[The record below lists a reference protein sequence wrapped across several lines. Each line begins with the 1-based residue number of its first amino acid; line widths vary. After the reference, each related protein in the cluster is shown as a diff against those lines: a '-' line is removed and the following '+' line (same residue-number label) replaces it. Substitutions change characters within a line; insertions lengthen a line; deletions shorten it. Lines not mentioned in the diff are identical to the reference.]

1 MEAYQKRLT
10 GHALI
15 LLIIGLLAG
24 FMLAFSLIGGLE
36 VVPTLFIGIPTFGTT
51 EGWVRAHSG
60 GIMNGLMLIAFA
72 FIMPHCGLAA
82 ERLQLFAKGIIFA
95 GWANT
100 IFYWTGN
107 ASGSRALSFSDN
119 ALGRVEHPRCH
130 RLYAGRHRRLGD
142 DLHCRPNGAR
152 IFGEGLSAH
161 LRTDIPAA

>member
-36 VVPTLFIGIPTFGTT
+36 VLPTLFIGIPTFGTT

-60 GIMNGLMLIAFA
+60 GIMNGLMLVAFA
-72 FIMPHCGLAA
+72 FIMPHCGLAV

-107 ASGSRALSFSDN
+107 ASGSRALSFTDN
-119 ALGRVEHPRCH
+119 ALGTSNI
-130 RLYAGRHRRLGD
+130 LGVIGYT
-142 DLHCRPNGAR
+142 LAVIAAFVTIYIAAQMAR
-152 IFGEGLSAH
+152 GFLAK
-161 LRTDIPAA
+161 D

>member
-36 VVPTLFIGIPTFGTT
+36 VLPTLFVGIPTFGTT

-72 FIMPHCGLAA
+72 FIMPHCGLAI
-82 ERLQLFAKGIIFA
+82 ERIQLFAKGIIFA

-107 ASGSRALSFSDN
+107 ASGSRALSFTDN
-119 ALGRVEHPRCH
+119 ALGTSNI
-130 RLYAGRHRRLGD
+130 LGVIGYT
-142 DLHCRPNGAR
+142 LAVIAALLTIYIAAQMAR
-152 IFGEGLSAH
+152 GFLAK
-161 LRTDIPAA
+161 D

>member
-36 VVPTLFIGIPTFGTT
+36 VLPTLFIGIPTFGTT

-72 FIMPHCGLAA
+72 FIMPHCGLAI

-107 ASGSRALSFSDN
+107 ASGSRALSFTDN
-119 ALGRVEHPRCH
+119 ALG
-130 RLYAGRHRRLGD
+130 GSNILGVIGYT
-142 DLHCRPNGAR
+142 LAVIAAFVTIYIASQMAR
-152 IFGEGLSAH
+152 GFLAK
-161 LRTDIPAA
+161 D

>member
-119 ALGRVEHPRCH
+119 ALG
-130 RLYAGRHRRLGD
+130 ASNILGVIGYT
-142 DLHCRPNGAR
+142 LAVIAALVTIYIAAQMAR
-152 IFGEGLSAH
+152 GFLAK
-161 LRTDIPAA
+161 D

>member
-36 VVPTLFIGIPTFGTT
+36 VVPTLFIAIPTFGTT

-72 FIMPHCGLAA
+72 FFMPHCGLAV

-100 IFYWTGN
+100 VFYWTGN

-119 ALGRVEHPRCH
+119 ELGACLLYTSPSPRD
-130 RLYAGRHRRLGD
+130 RQKTRM
-142 DLHCRPNGAR
+142 PS
-152 IFGEGLSAH
+152 SA
-161 LRTDIPAA
+161 

>member
-1 MEAYQKRLT
+1 MEAYQKQLT

-36 VVPTLFIGIPTFGTT
+36 LLPSVFIGIPVFGTT

-72 FIMPHCGLAA
+72 FILPHCGLDGA
-82 ERLQLFAKGIIFA
+82 RIRFYAKGIIFA

-100 IFYWTGN
+100 VFYWTGN
-107 ASGSRALSFSDN
+107 ASGSRSLSFGDN
-119 ALGRVEHPRCH
+119 VLGTS
-130 RLYAGRHRRLGD
+130 
-142 DLHCRPNGAR
+142 N
-152 IFGEGLSAH
+152 IFGVIGYTLAV
-161 LRTDIPAA
+161 IAALLTIYIAAQMARGFLAKD

>member
-1 MEAYQKRLT
+1 METYQKRLT

-36 VVPTLFIGIPTFGTT
+36 VLPTLFIGIPTFGTT

-72 FIMPHCGLAA
+72 FIMPHCGLAI

-107 ASGSRALSFSDN
+107 ASGSRALSFTDN
-119 ALGRVEHPRCH
+119 ALG
-130 RLYAGRHRRLGD
+130 ASNMLGVIGYT
-142 DLHCRPNGAR
+142 LAVIAAFVTIYIAAQMAR
-152 IFGEGLSAH
+152 GFLAK
-161 LRTDIPAA
+161 D

>member
-36 VVPTLFIGIPTFGTT
+36 LLPTLFIGIPTFGTT

-72 FIMPHCGLAA
+72 FIMPHCGLAV

-107 ASGSRALSFSDN
+107 ASGSRALSFTDN
-119 ALGRVEHPRCH
+119 ALGTSNI
-130 RLYAGRHRRLGD
+130 LGVIGYT
-142 DLHCRPNGAR
+142 LAVIAAFVTIYIAAQMAR
-152 IFGEGLSAH
+152 GFLAK
-161 LRTDIPAA
+161 D

>member
-1 MEAYQKRLT
+1 METYQKRLT

-15 LLIIGLLAG
+15 LMIIGLLAG

-36 VVPTLFIGIPTFGTT
+36 VLPTLFIGIPTFGTT

-82 ERLQLFAKGIIFA
+82 KRLQLFAKGIIFA

-119 ALGRVEHPRCH
+119 ALG
-130 RLYAGRHRRLGD
+130 ASNILGVIGYT
-142 DLHCRPNGAR
+142 LAVIAAFLTIYIAAQMAR
-152 IFGEGLSAH
+152 GFLAK
-161 LRTDIPAA
+161 A

>member
-1 MEAYQKRLT
+1 MEAYQMRLT

-36 VVPTLFIGIPTFGTT
+36 VLPTLFIGIPTFGTT

-72 FIMPHCGLAA
+72 FIMPHCGLAV

-107 ASGSRALSFSDN
+107 ASGSRALSFTDN
-119 ALGRVEHPRCH
+119 ALGTSNM
-130 RLYAGRHRRLGD
+130 LGVIGYT
-142 DLHCRPNGAR
+142 LAVIAAFITIYIAAQMAR
-152 IFGEGLSAH
+152 GFLAK
-161 LRTDIPAA
+161 D

>member
-1 MEAYQKRLT
+1 MEAYQKQLT

-36 VVPTLFIGIPTFGTT
+36 LLPSVFIGIPVFGTT

-72 FIMPHCGLAA
+72 FILPHCGLAG
-82 ERLQLFAKGIIFA
+82 ERIRLYAKGIIFA

-100 IFYWTGN
+100 VFYWTGN
-107 ASGSRALSFSDN
+107 ASGSRSLSFGDN
-119 ALGRVEHPRCH
+119 VLGTS
-130 RLYAGRHRRLGD
+130 
-142 DLHCRPNGAR
+142 N
-152 IFGEGLSAH
+152 IFGVIGYTLAV
-161 LRTDIPAA
+161 IAALLTIYIAAQMARGFLAKD

>member
-36 VVPTLFIGIPTFGTT
+36 LLPTIFIGIPTFGTT

-72 FIMPHCGLAA
+72 FIMPHCGLAV

-107 ASGSRALSFSDN
+107 ASGSRALSFTDN
-119 ALGRVEHPRCH
+119 ALG
-130 RLYAGRHRRLGD
+130 ASNILGVIGYT
-142 DLHCRPNGAR
+142 LAVIAALLTIYIAAQMAR
-152 IFGEGLSAH
+152 GFLQKN
-161 LRTDIPAA
+161 

>member
-1 MEAYQKRLT
+1 METYQKRLT

-15 LLIIGLLAG
+15 LMIIGLLAG

-36 VVPTLFIGIPTFGTT
+36 VLPTLFIGIPTFGTT

-82 ERLQLFAKGIIFA
+82 KRLQLFAKGIIFA

-107 ASGSRALSFSDN
+107 AAGSRALSFSDN
-119 ALGRVEHPRCH
+119 ALG
-130 RLYAGRHRRLGD
+130 ASNILGVIGYT
-142 DLHCRPNGAR
+142 LAVIAAFLTIYIAAQMAR
-152 IFGEGLSAH
+152 GFLAK
-161 LRTDIPAA
+161 A

>member
-36 VVPTLFIGIPTFGTT
+36 VLPTLFIGIPTFGTT

-72 FIMPHCGLAA
+72 FIMPHCGLAI

-107 ASGSRALSFSDN
+107 ASGSRALSFTDN
-119 ALGRVEHPRCH
+119 ALG
-130 RLYAGRHRRLGD
+130 ASNILGVIGYT
-142 DLHCRPNGAR
+142 LAVIAAFVTIYIAAQMAR
-152 IFGEGLSAH
+152 GFLAK
-161 LRTDIPAA
+161 D

>member
-36 VVPTLFIGIPTFGTT
+36 VVPTLFVTIPTFGTT

-72 FIMPHCGLAA
+72 FIMPHCGLAV

-100 IFYWTGN
+100 VFYWTGN

-119 ALGRVEHPRCH
+119 ELG
-130 RLYAGRHRRLGD
+130 ASNILGIIGYT
-142 DLHCRPNGAR
+142 LAVIAAFVTIYIAAQMAR
-152 IFGEGLSAH
+152 GFLAK
-161 LRTDIPAA
+161 D

>member
-1 MEAYQKRLT
+1 MENYQKKLT

-36 VVPTLFIGIPTFGTT
+36 LLPTVFIGIPTFGTT

-72 FIMPHCGLAA
+72 FIMPHCGLAV

-107 ASGSRALSFSDN
+107 ASGSRALSFTDN
-119 ALGRVEHPRCH
+119 ALGTSNI
-130 RLYAGRHRRLGD
+130 LGMVGYT
-142 DLHCRPNGAR
+142 LAVIAALLTIYIAAQMAR
-152 IFGEGLSAH
+152 GFLAK
-161 LRTDIPAA
+161 D

>member
-1 MEAYQKRLT
+1 MEAYQKILT

-15 LLIIGLLAG
+15 LLIIGLLDG

-36 VVPTLFIGIPTFGTT
+36 VLPTFFIGIPTFGTT

-72 FIMPHCGLAA
+72 FIMPHCGLAV

-107 ASGSRALSFSDN
+107 ASGSRALSFTDN
-119 ALGRVEHPRCH
+119 ALGTSNI
-130 RLYAGRHRRLGD
+130 LGVIGYT
-142 DLHCRPNGAR
+142 LAVIAAFVTIYIAAQMAR
-152 IFGEGLSAH
+152 GFLAK
-161 LRTDIPAA
+161 D

>member
-36 VVPTLFIGIPTFGTT
+36 VLPTLFIGIPTFGTT

-72 FIMPHCGLAA
+72 FIMPHCGLAV

-107 ASGSRALSFSDN
+107 ASGSRALSFTDN
-119 ALGRVEHPRCH
+119 ALGTSNI
-130 RLYAGRHRRLGD
+130 LGVIGYT
-142 DLHCRPNGAR
+142 LAV
-152 IFGEGLSAH
+152 I
-161 LRTDIPAA
+161 AAFVTIYIAAQMTRGFLAKN

>member
-36 VVPTLFIGIPTFGTT
+36 VVPTLFVTIPTFGTT

-72 FIMPHCGLAA
+72 FIMPHCSLAV

-100 IFYWTGN
+100 VFYWTGN

-119 ALGRVEHPRCH
+119 ELG
-130 RLYAGRHRRLGD
+130 ASNILGIIGYT
-142 DLHCRPNGAR
+142 LAVIAAFVTIYIAAQMAR
-152 IFGEGLSAH
+152 GFLAK
-161 LRTDIPAA
+161 D

>member
-1 MEAYQKRLT
+1 MEAYQKQLT

-36 VVPTLFIGIPTFGTT
+36 LLPSVFIGIPVFGTT

-72 FIMPHCGLAA
+72 FILPHCGLAGA
-82 ERLQLFAKGIIFA
+82 RIRFYAKGIIFA

-100 IFYWTGN
+100 VFYWTGN
-107 ASGSRALSFSDN
+107 ASGSRSLSFGDN
-119 ALGRVEHPRCH
+119 VLGTS
-130 RLYAGRHRRLGD
+130 
-142 DLHCRPNGAR
+142 N
-152 IFGEGLSAH
+152 IFGVIGYTLAV
-161 LRTDIPAA
+161 IAALLTIYIAAQMASGFLAKD

>member
-36 VVPTLFIGIPTFGTT
+36 VLPTLFIGIPTFGTT

-60 GIMNGLMLIAFA
+60 GIMNGLMLIAFS
-72 FIMPHCGLAA
+72 FIMPHCGLAI

-107 ASGSRALSFSDN
+107 ASGSRALSFTDN
-119 ALGRVEHPRCH
+119 ALG
-130 RLYAGRHRRLGD
+130 ASNILGVVGYT
-142 DLHCRPNGAR
+142 LAVIAAFVTIYIAAQMAR
-152 IFGEGLSAH
+152 GFLAK
-161 LRTDIPAA
+161 D

>member
-1 MEAYQKRLT
+1 MDAYQKTLT
-10 GHALI
+10 GHALV

-36 VVPTLFIGIPTFGTT
+36 LLPTVFIGIPTFGTT

-72 FIMPHCGLAA
+72 FIMPHCGLAMA
-82 ERLQLFAKGIIFA
+82 RIELYAKGIIFA

-107 ASGSRALSFSDN
+107 ASGSRALSFTDN
-119 ALGRVEHPRCH
+119 TLGSSNILGMIGYTLAVVAAL
-130 RLYAGRHRRLGD
+130 LTIYIAAQL
-142 DLHCRPNGAR
+142 AR
-152 IFGEGLSAH
+152 GFFAK
-161 LRTDIPAA
+161 D

>member
-36 VVPTLFIGIPTFGTT
+36 VLPTLFIGIPTFGTT

-72 FIMPHCGLAA
+72 FIMPHCGLAV

-107 ASGSRALSFSDN
+107 ASGSRALSFTDN
-119 ALGRVEHPRCH
+119 ALGTSNI
-130 RLYAGRHRRLGD
+130 LGVIGYT
-142 DLHCRPNGAR
+142 LAVIAAFVTIYIAAQMAR
-152 IFGEGLSAH
+152 GFLAK
-161 LRTDIPAA
+161 D

>member
-36 VVPTLFIGIPTFGTT
+36 VLPTLFIGIPTFGTT

-72 FIMPHCGLAA
+72 FIMPHCGLAV
-82 ERLQLFAKGIIFA
+82 ERLQLCAKGLIFA

-107 ASGSRALSFSDN
+107 ASGSRALSFTDN
-119 ALGRVEHPRCH
+119 ALG
-130 RLYAGRHRRLGD
+130 ASNILGVIGYT
-142 DLHCRPNGAR
+142 LAVIAAFVTIYIAAQMAR
-152 IFGEGLSAH
+152 GFLAK
-161 LRTDIPAA
+161 D

>member
-1 MEAYQKRLT
+1 MEAYQKILT

-36 VVPTLFIGIPTFGTT
+36 VLPTLFIGIPTFGTT

-72 FIMPHCGLAA
+72 FIMPHCGLAV

-107 ASGSRALSFSDN
+107 ASGSRALSFTDN
-119 ALGRVEHPRCH
+119 ALGTSNI
-130 RLYAGRHRRLGD
+130 LGVIGYT
-142 DLHCRPNGAR
+142 LAVIAAFVTIYIAAQMAR
-152 IFGEGLSAH
+152 GFLAK
-161 LRTDIPAA
+161 D

>member
-36 VVPTLFIGIPTFGTT
+36 VLPTLFIGIPTFGTT

-72 FIMPHCGLAA
+72 FIMPHCGLAI
-82 ERLQLFAKGIIFA
+82 ERLQLFAKGVIFA

-107 ASGSRALSFSDN
+107 ASGSRALSFTDN
-119 ALGRVEHPRCH
+119 ALG
-130 RLYAGRHRRLGD
+130 ASNMLGVIGYT
-142 DLHCRPNGAR
+142 LAVIAAFVTIYIAAQMAR
-152 IFGEGLSAH
+152 GFLAK
-161 LRTDIPAA
+161 D

>member
-36 VVPTLFIGIPTFGTT
+36 VLPTLFIGIPTFGTA

-72 FIMPHCGLAA
+72 FIMPHCGLAI
-82 ERLQLFAKGIIFA
+82 ERLQLFAKGIVFA

-107 ASGSRALSFSDN
+107 ASGSRALSFTDN
-119 ALGRVEHPRCH
+119 ALG
-130 RLYAGRHRRLGD
+130 GSNILGVIGYT
-142 DLHCRPNGAR
+142 LAVIAAFVTIYIASQMAR
-152 IFGEGLSAH
+152 GFLAK
-161 LRTDIPAA
+161 D

>member
-36 VVPTLFIGIPTFGTT
+36 VLPTLFIGIPTFGTT
-51 EGWVRAHSG
+51 DGWVRAHSG
-60 GIMNGLMLIAFA
+60 GIMNGLMLIAVA
-72 FIMPHCGLAA
+72 FIMPHCGLAV

-107 ASGSRALSFSDN
+107 ASGSRALSFTDN
-119 ALGRVEHPRCH
+119 ALG
-130 RLYAGRHRRLGD
+130 ASNILGIIGYT
-142 DLHCRPNGAR
+142 LAVIAAFVTIYIAAQLAR
-152 IFGEGLSAH
+152 GFLAKN
-161 LRTDIPAA
+161 